1 MPIWGWGM
9 REQGHSIRGLWLR
22 EVYSLTLA
30 CQLRG
35 FILEV
40 HATVLS
46 RLRLFMVYAA
56 PSIL

>member
-1 MPIWGWGM
+1 MGM
-9 REQGHSIRGLWLR
+9 GNEGEGHSIRGLWLR

-46 RLRLFMVYAA
+46 RLRLFKVYAA

>member
-1 MPIWGWGM
+1 M

-30 CQLRG
+30 CQPRG